1 MRINNNSKPASSS
14 FNRRSNT
21 RSRFSSNFKK
31 RRRCFLTK
39 TRVTYV
45 DYKDIE
51 MLKRFLSKSGQIL
64 PRFVT
69 GTRAIYQRQI
79 ALAIKRARF
88 LGLIGF
94 TSLSD

>member
-1 MRINNNSKPASSS
+1 MIMNTKKPFKKSYSSS
-14 FNRRSNT
+14 SSHSRRKS
-21 RSRFSSNFKK
+21 FIK

-39 TRVTYV
+39 HRLTYI
-45 DYKDIE
+45 DYKDVQL
-51 MLKRFLSKSGQIL
+51 LKRFLSKSGQIL

-79 ALAIKRARF
+79 ALAVKRARF

-94 TSLSD
+94 VSLE